1 MINVVLGGLFQF
13 GQFGIGFMNR
23 LAHEVYVLS
32 PQDIIK
38 GEHDHSVNPWSA
50 LLEGHNF
57 LLALAFAIGIC
68 GSLLFALYLKR
79 KPLFQ
84 KIGAFL
90 DKATIIAPD
99 IIRIAFGASLLMSAY
114 HGALFGPEQPL
125 SGFVGAEIL
134 KWILIITGVSVVA
147 GFRVRFFGLV
157 SILIWQYGLITEGMH
172 MFTYINYLAEAIA
185 IILLPVQ
192 FLTLDKFIY
201 KLRGKKP
208 PVESFGK
215 YSLTITRFGF
225 ALALLYTAID
235 VKFLNA
241 ALPLEVVNQ
250 YELTR
255 FFPFTPLFIV
265 LGAGLV
271 EILIA
276 VLYGAG
282 LLRRMTTLIFLV
294 FVTLSI
300 IFFKESVWP
309 HYLLLALG
317 VGIFLHEPD
326 PLALDGMAWLN
337 GKPCH
342 NKKIENK
349 SSSSKLDLHT
359 SSTSHPRTATSKS
372 PIKTSQS
379 KPKATKANASSQ
391 TAKKIKIS

>member
-1 MINVVLGGLFQF
+1 MLNNLLS
-13 GQFGIGFMNR
+13 GF
-23 LAHEVYVLS
+23 LWFAHEVYVLS
-32 PQDIIK
+32 PQDILK

-57 LLALAFAIGIC
+57 LLALAFAIGIL

-79 KPLFQ
+79 KPIFQ
-84 KIGAFL
+84 KLGAFL
-90 DKATIIAPD
+90 DKATIVAPD
-99 IIRIAFGASLLMSAY
+99 IIRIAFGLSLVMSAY
-114 HGALFGPEQPL
+114 HNALFGPEQPL
-125 SGFVGAEIL
+125 SGFVGSDIL
-134 KWILIITGVSVVA
+134 RLVLVVTGICVTL

-192 FLTLDKFIY
+192 YLTLDKLIY
-201 KLRGKKP
+201 KLRCKKP

-282 LLRRMTTLIFLV
+282 LLRRVTTLIFLV

-326 PLALDGMAWLN
+326 PLAMDGFAWFN
-337 GKPCH
+337 GKEKEAKNEQRTI
-342 NKKIENK
+342 NKQKNDLKSKKQASYKIKLPKEANK
-349 SSSSKLDLHT
+349 SASSPT
-359 SSTSHPRTATSKS
+359 STPATKIS
-372 PIKTSQS
+372 PIKKT
-379 KPKATKANASSQ
+379 ANINKSAP
-391 TAKKIKIS
+391 KKISIS